1 MEKSSQAQTGKDG
14 EDNDLKTLLSSEQRE
29 DFSLL
34 IVTITEEMKQQTRD
48 IFDASFSAPKNP
60 DDPRLH
66 HGNPNIS
73 PSERKSPRAGLEEE
87 ERQERLKREKEV
99 SAPEIQQTKRDI
111 LTHLEKWQKT
121 VLKRVAEVLDTKT
134 QEQRHEAKHE
144 AEAQEPLKRP
154 DYKVVGMSE
163 VFKSKDNIQHREQE
177 EDEQVEADEAL
188 IRLYPPT
195 PTPLLGLR
203 TKQRILVLNST
214 LLLLLSLEHYEAQS
228 RVLLLNMASSLH
240 LPLSTLTKLEKEVAA
255 TLLEAAKK
263 MTGAEEAK
271 KRGDENQTSRRWKV
285 GLAGIAGAALIGITG
300 GLAAPLIAAGI
311 GTVMGGLGLGAT
323 AAAGL
328 LGTLAQSGVIVGALF
343 GAYGGK
349 MTGEM
354 MDQYA
359 KEVEDFAFLPLHGHV
374 IKERRTG
381 KTKESEIS
389 VEDRRLRV
397 SIGISG
403 WLTQKEDVVS
413 PWRSLGRDT
422 EVFALRWELDA
433 LMNLGTSMESVL
445 KSYAWGVAKKEII
458 QRTIFGALSAALWPL
473 SFLKFGKVL
482 DNPFSIAKNRADK
495 AGQVLADALINRA
508 QGERPVVLVGY
519 SLGARVIYACLQQ
532 LAERKA
538 FGLVESA
545 VLIGSP
551 CPSEARFWRMMKSVV
566 SGRLVNVYS
575 ENDYVLGFLYR
586 TSSIQLGIAGLQ
598 AIDVSGVENVDV
610 SELVSGHL
618 RYQYLTGC
626 ILKRIGWED
635 VDEVEIEREAE
646 TIRLMDQEEE
656 REAVEAAEREMDKKA
671 EKTGGEKEELL
682 TFDDDNMRGAQEVRD
697 DDLEWRPNL
706 PERKTSAGETNE
718 KEVTQDRNEKS
729 MADEMRPT
737 QPPRPYQG
745 QRGQKWKDTRTEAE
759 KLEEPLEQMHF

>member
-1 MEKSSQAQTGKDG
+1 MSLMEKSSQAQTGKDG
-14 EDNDLKTLLSSEQRE
+14 EDNDLKTLLSSEQRQ

-73 PSERKSPRAGLEEE
+73 PSERKSSRAELEEE

-144 AEAQEPLKRP
+144 IEGQEPLKRP

-163 VFKSKDNIQHREQE
+163 VFKSKDNIHHREQE

-263 MTGAEEAK
+263 MTAAEEAK

-300 GLAAPLIAAGI
+300 GLAAPLVAAGI

-374 IKERRTG
+374 IKDRRTG
-381 KTKESEIS
+381 KTKESEVS

-458 QRTIFGALSAALWPL
+458 KRTIFGALSAALWPL
-473 SFLKFGKVL
+473 GFLKFGKVL

-519 SLGARVIYACLQQ
+519 SLGARVIYACLQE
-532 LAERKA
+532 LAKRKA

-586 TSSIQLGIAGLQ
+586 TSSIQFGIAGLQ
-598 AIDVSGVENVDV
+598 PIDVSGVENVDV

-618 RYQYLTGC
+618 RYQYLTGG

-656 REAVEAAEREMDKKA
+656 REAVEAAEKEMDKSKSGKQ
-671 EKTGGEKEELL
+671 EDLL
-682 TFDDDNMRGAQEVRD
+682 SFDDDNMKGPREVGEE
-697 DDLEWRPNL
+697 DLEWRPRL
-706 PERKTSAGETNE
+706 PERKVLSE
-718 KEVTQDRNEKS
+718 EVTEK
-729 MADEMRPT
+729 AIKQEVRPT
-737 QPPRPYQG
+737 QPPRPHQE
-745 QRGQKWKDTRTEAE
+745 QKWKDTRTEAE

>member
-1 MEKSSQAQTGKDG
+1 MASRQAQSSAKDG
-14 EDNDLKTLLSSEQRE
+14 EENDLKNLLTTEQRE

-34 IVTITEEMKQQTRD
+34 VVTITEEMKQQTRD

-66 HGNPNIS
+66 TDNPNVS
-73 PSERKSPRAGLEEE
+73 PSDASPAADELEKEE
-87 ERQERLKREKEV
+87 AEARQKREQEV
-99 SAPEIQQTKRDI
+99 SAPEIQQTKRDVI
-111 LTHLEKWQKT
+111 AHLEKWQKA
-121 VLKRVAEVLDTKT
+121 VLKRVAEVLDTKA
-134 QEQRHEAKHE
+134 QEQREKAKVRVKSKDEA
-144 AEAQEPLKRP
+144 LKRP
-154 DYKVVGMSE
+154 DYKVVGMSDI
-163 VFKSKDNIQHREQE
+163 FKNSKDNIHKQEASE
-177 EDEQVEADEAL
+177 EDIVEADEAL

-203 TKQRILVLNST
+203 QKQRILVLNST

-240 LPLSTLTKLEKEVAA
+240 IPLSTLTKLEQEVAA

-263 MTGAEEAK
+263 MTAAEEAK
-271 KRGDENQTSRRWKV
+271 KRGDENQTARKWKV

-300 GLAAPLIAAGI
+300 GLAAPLVAAGI

-374 IKERRTG
+374 VKDRRSG
-381 KTKESEIS
+381 RTKELDVP

-413 PWRSLGRDT
+413 PWRCLGHDT

-445 KSYAWGVAKKEII
+445 KSYAWGYAKKEII
-458 QRTIFGALSAALWPL
+458 KRTIFGALSAALWPL
-473 SFLKFGKVL
+473 SFLKMGKVL

-495 AGQVLADALINRA
+495 AGIVLADAIINRA

-519 SLGARVIYACLQQ
+519 SLGARVIYACLQE
-532 LAERKA
+532 LANRKA
-538 FGLVESA
+538 FGLIESA

-598 AIDVSGVENVDV
+598 PIDVAGVENVDV
-610 SELVSGHL
+610 SGLVSGHL
-618 RYQYLTGC
+618 RYQYLTGG
-626 ILKRIGWED
+626 ILKKIGWED
-635 VDEVEIEREAE
+635 VDEAEIEREAE
-646 TIRLMDQEEE
+646 TIALMDKEEE
-656 REAVEAAEREMDKKA
+656 EEA
-671 EKTGGEKEELL
+671 EKQAAKEEKKSGKDKQEDLMS
-682 TFDDDNMRGAQEVRD
+682 FDEPNMAGAREFRA
-697 DDLEWRPNL
+697 DDLEEKPQL
-706 PERKTSAGETNE
+706 PERKSLMHESMNE
-718 KEVTQDRNEKS
+718 K
-729 MADEMRPT
+729 ARPEDVKT
-737 QPPRPYQG
+737 KQEPPKYEERET
-745 QRGQKWKDTRTEAE
+745 KWKDTRTESE